1 MVKISIN
8 LDGTLKVEIKKM
20 IGETEMMWDFFI
32 ASTSEDSVGPIIIE
46 GDEITI
52 P

>member
-8 LDGTLKVEIKKM
+8 LDGTLKVEIRKTIDK
-20 IGETEMMWDFFI
+20 TEFMWDFFI
-32 ASTSEDSVGPIIIE
+32 ASTSEDSVGPIIID